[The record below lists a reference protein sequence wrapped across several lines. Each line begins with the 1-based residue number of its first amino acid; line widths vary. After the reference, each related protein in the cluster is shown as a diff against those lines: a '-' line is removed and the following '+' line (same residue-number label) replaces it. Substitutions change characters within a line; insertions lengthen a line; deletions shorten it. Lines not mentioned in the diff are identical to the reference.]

1 MANAKKCDRCG
12 SYYDKNQKFRLKN
25 PLGDLADGIA
35 FTGAKGNVSN
45 QFDLCDD
52 CIEQVYNFLGG
63 VKLEKQIVFNR

>member
-12 SYYDKNQKFRLKN
+12 KYYDKNQKFKIKN
-25 PLGDLADGIA
+25 TTTDFADGIK
-35 FTGAKGNVSN
+35 FTGVKGYDSS

-52 CIEQVYNFLGG
+52 CIEKLYNFLGG